1 LRMKESVRRM
11 KKAALSLMGEDK
23 VFCEEDEDPSEL
35 LGVVED
41 ELWNAIELDVVE
53 DEPFF
58 LLLLEKYLDMTELVE
73 VVDAEVC
80 DIKDLCEIEDNTIK
94 LLFDEDVD

>member
-1 LRMKESVRRM
+1 MKESVRRM